1 MESYYSKHR
10 QERLEYQKKRNSQ
23 LKKEISQYNKNYY
36 ERHIDQIVIERR
48 NNRIAK
54 NIHKLSEKI
63 NDLTI
68 LAENILN
75 KHPVNSNYY
84 KITRKNKTK
93 KNAPTSDTISIE
105 FD

>member
-1 MESYYSKHR
+1 MESYYSKDR
-10 QERLEYQKKRNSQ
+10 QERLEYQKKRNSK

-36 ERHIDQIVIERR
+36 EKHIDKIGMERR
-48 NNRIAK
+48 NNRIAQ

-68 LAENILN
+68 LAEDILN
-75 KHPVNSNYY
+75 KHPVNSRYY
-84 KITRKNKTK
+84 KITRKNRTK
-93 KNAPTSDTISIE
+93 KNAPTSDTFSIE